1 MFGLRWAQKTKPCV
15 VKFDVFGHFYL
26 RERIYDPVSVT
37 RIAFKDKIMVC
48 RISLTSV
55 LSLFI
60 HNTSLKDSR
69 DTTASNLFQASLLI
83 AVRFPQWA
91 QL

>member
-1 MFGLRWAQKTKPCV
+1 
-15 VKFDVFGHFYL
+15 
-26 RERIYDPVSVT
+26 
-37 RIAFKDKIMVC
+37 MVC
-48 RISLTSV
+48 QISLTNV

-60 HNTSLKDSR
+60 HNTILKDSR

-83 AVRFPQWA
+83 AVRFLQWA

>member
-1 MFGLRWAQKTKPCV
+1 MRPDLRRILAL
-15 VKFDVFGHFYL
+15 KFDVFGHFYL
-26 RERIYDPVSVT
+26 RKRIHDPVSVT

-48 RISLTSV
+48 RISLTIV
-55 LSLFI
+55 LSLVI
-60 HNTSLKDSR
+60 HNTSLKYSS

-83 AVRFPQWA
+83 AVRFLQWA